1 MTPDGFRTARFDHDG
16 VEIAY
21 DIGGSGPPLLL
32 LHGFPQT
39 RALWWHVGPKLARNH
54 TVIAADLRGY
64 GASSK
69 PDDPALYSFRHMG
82 GDMLALMTHLGF
94 ESFALAGHDRGGRT
108 AHRISLDAPE
118 RITRMALLDIVPTE
132 LILNRLTHPVAR
144 AYYHWFFL
152 SQPAPF
158 PETLIG
164 ADPDYYYESGLLG
177 WGAARITDFD
187 PAQLDAYRAAWR
199 DPACIAAMC
208 HDYRAAIDLD
218 LPLDEADLGRRVT
231 APTLIGWGRD
241 GAMGRAYDVAA
252 TWADRIDTI
261 TPAPLPGGHFL
272 IDSHP
277 DEVARALGDFFA

>member
-1 MTPDGFRTARFDHDG
+1 MKPRGFETHRFDHDG
-16 VEIAY
+16 VEIVY

-39 RALWWHVGPKLARNH
+39 RALWWRVAPELADDH

-69 PDDPALYSFRHMG
+69 PGDPALYSFRHMG
-82 GDMLALMTHLGF
+82 GDMLALMAHLGF
-94 ESFALAGHDRGGRT
+94 DSFDLVGHDRGGRT
-108 AHRISLDAPE
+108 AHRMALDAPE
-118 RITRMALLDIVPTE
+118 RIARMALLDIVPTE
-132 LILNRLTHPVAR
+132 LILNHLTHRVAR

-164 ADPDYYYESGLLG
+164 ADPDYYYESCLLG
-177 WGAARITDFD
+177 WGAAKLTDFAHD
-187 PAQLDAYRAAWR
+187 QLSAYRKAWR
-199 DPACIAAMC
+199 DPTCIAGMC

-218 LPLDEADLGRRVT
+218 LALDEADLTRRVT

-252 TWADRIDTI
+252 TWAHRIETI

-277 DEVARALGDFFA
+277 KEVTAALATYFA